1 MIDKTN
7 NDINEYNNLNPN
19 IENNNENSTKINL
32 INPLLQR
39 PHRIE

>member
-19 IENNNENSTKINL
+19 IENNNEKWNIWKYKVKTK
-32 INPLLQR
+32 QKFSKKK
-39 PHRIE
+39 